1 MPIEPGGLSSRRLT
15 NSPAMAAEIPP
26 SSTLG
31 IIAGGGVL
39 PARVAEAALAAGR
52 KVFIVGLDGYAEPR
66 VLAPFPHEFI
76 RFGAA
81 GRIITALREHGCKE
95 LVMIGPVRRPSL
107 FHLRP
112 DIEAAKILTRVGRAA
127 FAGDDGLLAAA
138 IKILHEEGFS
148 VIGAHTILSEAL
160 GPKGLLTQAAP
171 DAAAMAEIGRA
182 ATVVR
187 ALGVVDVG
195 QGCVVQGGLVLAV
208 EAAEGTDAML
218 LRCGALARSGP
229 GGVLVKLVKP
239 GQDRRADLPTIGPQ
253 TIRNAAAAGL
263 RGVAFEAGGTIL
275 ADRPALIAEADAAG
289 LFLLGLDPDDPSIK
303 GDKS

>member
-1 MPIEPGGLSSRRLT
+1 MPID
-15 NSPAMAAEIPP
+15 AEGPTGPELIDGTDVTSDTLKP
-26 SSTLG
+26 STLG
-31 IIAGGGVL
+31 ILAGGGVL

-52 KVFIVGLDGYAEPR
+52 EVFIVGLEGYAEPQ

-81 GRIITALREHGCKE
+81 GRIIAALREHGCKD

-112 DIEAAKILTRVGRAA
+112 DIEGAKILTRIGRAA

-148 VIGAHTILSEAL
+148 VVGAHTILSEAL
-160 GPKGLLTQAAP
+160 GPKGLLTRVAP
-171 DAAAMAEIGRA
+171 DAAAMADIGRA
-182 ATVVR
+182 AIVVR
-187 ALGVVDVG
+187 ALGAVDVG

-208 EAAEGTDAML
+208 EAAEGTDGML
-218 LRCGALARSGP
+218 SRCGALARSGP

-303 GDKS
+303 GAKP

>member
-1 MPIEPGGLSSRRLT
+1 MPIDAEGPPGRKLT
-15 NSPAMAAEIPP
+15 DGTDVTSDIPK

-31 IIAGGGVL
+31 ILAGGGVL

-52 KVFIVGLDGYAEPR
+52 AVFIVGLEGYAEPK
-66 VLAPFPHEFI
+66 VLARFPHEFI

-81 GRIITALREHGCKE
+81 GRIIAALREHGCKD

-112 DIEAAKILTRVGRAA
+112 DIEGAKILTRIGRAA

-148 VIGAHTILSEAL
+148 VVGAHTILSEAL
-160 GPKGLLTQAAP
+160 GPKGLLTRAAP
-171 DAAAMAEIGRA
+171 DAAAMADIGRA
-182 ATVVR
+182 AAVVR
-187 ALGVVDVG
+187 ALGAVDVG

-218 LRCGALARSGP
+218 SRCGALARSGP

-303 GDKS
+303 GAKP

>member
-1 MPIEPGGLSSRRLT
+1 MSNAPVK
-15 NSPAMAAEIPP
+15 PA
-26 SSTLG
+26 TLG
-31 IIAGGGVL
+31 ILAGSGNL
-39 PARVAEAALAAGR
+39 PARVAEAAISAGR
-52 KVFIVGLDGYAEPR
+52 DVFIVGLDGYAEPA

-81 GRIITALREHGCKE
+81 GRIIAALREHGCRD

-112 DIEAAKILTRVGRAA
+112 DVEGAKILTRIGRAA

-138 IKILHEEGFS
+138 IRILQEEGFS

-160 GPKGLLTQAAP
+160 GPRGLLTRIAP
-171 DAAAMAEIGRA
+171 DAAAMADIGRA
-182 ATVVR
+182 ITVVR
-187 ALGVVDVG
+187 ALGAVDVG

-208 EAAEGTDAML
+208 EAVEGTDGML
-218 LRCGALARSGP
+218 SRCAALARPGA

-239 GQDRRADLPTIGPQ
+239 GQDRRADLPTIGPD

-289 LFLLGLDPDDPSIK
+289 LFLLGLDPDNP
-303 GDKS
+303 